1 MRTDNSQMNIR
12 IIICLVACAV
22 LAACAAPQPD
32 ARQQRVVA
40 IGDIH
45 ADINA
50 ARGAFQLAGAI
61 DEQDRWIGGDLVVVQ
76 LGDFIGRSY
85 EDREVLDFIIDIR
98 DKADAA
104 GGKVHVLIG
113 NHEVFGARRQYR
125 WVPDEAYAA
134 FADIPGQNVDSHF
147 LAIFPEY
154 KRARIAALMPGG
166 YYAKQ
171 LAAFPAV
178 LQIGETV
185 FVHGGVTPRWANYG
199 VDRINVEVGRWFS
212 GRDTT
217 EPPSMKG
224 VDAGN
229 DEDSVVMS
237 RHFSDDVSEEDCAML
252 QESLDIL
259 GAKRMIVAH
268 SVQESITARCDDR
281 VWAVDVGMSRYYG
294 GDLQVLEII
303 DDEILTVIGNGS
315 EPPIQ

>member
-1 MRTDNSQMNIR
+1 MNMRTLF
-12 IIICLVACAV
+12 CLVAIAV
-22 LAACAAPQPD
+22 LAACAAHQPD
-32 ARQQRVVA
+32 AAKQRVVA

-61 DEQDRWIGGDLVVVQ
+61 DEQDKWIGGDLVVVQ
-76 LGDFIGRSY
+76 MGDVIGRSY
-85 EDREVLDFIIDIR
+85 EDREVLDFIFDLR

-113 NHEVFGARRQYR
+113 NHEVFGAQLKIL

-134 FADIPGQNVDSHF
+134 FADIPDLDVDNPR
-147 LAIFPEY
+147 LALFPEY

-166 YYAKQ
+166 HYAKQ

-178 LQIGETV
+178 LQLGETV
-185 FVHGGVTPRWANYG
+185 FVHGGVTPHWARYG
-199 VDRINVEVGRWFS
+199 VNRINAEVGRWFS
-212 GRDTT
+212 GRAT
-217 EPPSMKG
+217 EPVSTKG

-229 DEDSVVMS
+229 DDDNVMMS
-237 RHFSDDVSEEDCAML
+237 RHFSEDVSEEDCAML
-252 QESLDIL
+252 QESLMIL

-268 SVQESITARCDDR
+268 SVQESITARCAEQ
-281 VWAVDVGMSRYYG
+281 VWAIDIGMSRYYG
-294 GDLQVLEII
+294 GNLQVLEII

-315 EPPIQ
+315 EQLLR